1 MEHIR
6 KIVKSFRKF
15 GLLIKD
21 VTERIENE
29 TKEKRSRILGMLIS
43 TLGGGLLRQM
53 LVGKGTIVTRQ
64 EQSIFKT
71 GDGIFQ
77 TGKVITAGQDFLFHF
92 ALLVILNC
100 KNISWIYIIL
110 GVHSRNSLTEFVRNG
125 TYRANFDEQQSI

>member
-6 KIVKSFRKF
+6 KIVKSFRNF

-43 TLGGGLLRQM
+43 TLSEGLLRKM
-53 LVGKGTIVTRQ
+53 LVGKGAMVTSQGQGIVK
-64 EQSIFKT
+64 I

-77 TGKVITAGQDFLFHF
+77 TGNEVITAGQDF
-92 ALLVILNC
+92 
-100 KNISWIYIIL
+100 
-110 GVHSRNSLTEFVRNG
+110 
-125 TYRANFDEQQSI
+125 

>member
-6 KIVKSFRKF
+6 KIVKSFRNF

-43 TLGGGLLRQM
+43 TLSGGLLRKM
-53 LVGKGTIVTRQ
+53 LVGKGAMVKSQGQGIVK
-64 EQSIFKT
+64 I

-77 TGKVITAGQDFLFHF
+77 TGSEVITAGQDF
-92 ALLVILNC
+92 
-100 KNISWIYIIL
+100 
-110 GVHSRNSLTEFVRNG
+110 
-125 TYRANFDEQQSI
+125 

>member
-43 TLGGGLLRQM
+43 TLGGGLLR
-53 LVGKGTIVTRQ
+53 
-64 EQSIFKT
+64 
-71 GDGIFQ
+71 
-77 TGKVITAGQDFLFHF
+77 
-92 ALLVILNC
+92 
-100 KNISWIYIIL
+100 
-110 GVHSRNSLTEFVRNG
+110 
-125 TYRANFDEQQSI
+125 

>member
-64 EQSIFKT
+64 EQGIFKT
-71 GDGIFQ
+71 GDGMQ
-77 TGKVITAGQDFLFHF
+77 KYFLDIHNFRCLF
-92 ALLVILNC
+92 TKQLNGIC
-100 KNISWIYIIL
+100 EEWDI
-110 GVHSRNSLTEFVRNG
+110 
-125 TYRANFDEQQSI
+125 QSKF